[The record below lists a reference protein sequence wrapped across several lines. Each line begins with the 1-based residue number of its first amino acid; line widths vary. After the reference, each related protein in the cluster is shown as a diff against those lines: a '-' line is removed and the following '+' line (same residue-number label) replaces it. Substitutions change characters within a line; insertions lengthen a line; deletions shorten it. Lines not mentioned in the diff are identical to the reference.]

1 MRNLLQLLGTFV
13 VFRLGAK
20 IFFFS
25 FKKGCL
31 VEEYPSSL
39 GVNFPLLNA
48 FVLVP
53 SRTLRSLPED
63 VLLFVHEALFF
74 SLWCLAIISDNL
86 SSSSYVPCFSVAFP
100 VTAPLGLI
108 PDSFWCAVAPLSD
121 RA

>member
-20 IFFFS
+20 NFLFLL
-25 FKKGCL
+25 KGCR
-31 VEEYPSSL
+31 VEDYPSSL
-39 GVNFPLLNA
+39 GVHFPLLIA

-74 SLWCLAIISDNL
+74 PFGVWR
-86 SSSSYVPCFSVAFP
+86 
-100 VTAPLGLI
+100 
-108 PDSFWCAVAPLSD
+108 SFLTTFHHLHMFLVFLLHFQ
-121 RA
+121 